1 VAGPWFW
8 IHYWPVDT
16 LLESTGVRDET
27 SNGMV
32 SDLVGRKGLCPD
44 DPVMPP
50 FPPRAVR
57 VSEIM
62 SLLKL
67 SYGRA
72 TGGQAMHNGTSLGFA
87 VYQFSNQSP
96 QHTFP
101 LSVFHSNSSTHL
113 DSTHVFAAPQFL
125 IFQLS
130 HFPTQHSPG
139 YSPLSTSSPA
149 GISVPMDFV
158 RSPVLGC
165 VLAHPTVSSLFCP
178 NPYTPPLNSSQFQS
192 NSASTSIPLE
202 FLQFNSSRL
211 CISQLCHLRPQHCP
225 GAASCNFFPSKYL

>member
-1 VAGPWFW
+1 
-8 IHYWPVDT
+8 
-16 LLESTGVRDET
+16 
-27 SNGMV
+27 
-32 SDLVGRKGLCPD
+32 
-44 DPVMPP
+44 
-50 FPPRAVR
+50 
-57 VSEIM
+57 M
-62 SLLKL
+62 SLLRL

-225 GAASCNFFPSKYL
+225 GACPSSISPVRRRQGPPTPSPAGSSVTESLDHTPARGCVQAQPAVSSPIPPNPPTPPKF